1 MRDIRTTL
9 SGLLDRIYERTPPEE
24 RNTFLLKSMYIEST
38 EQVVTEL
45 AEYLT
50 YEEIQ
55 VFRPKPIFPVC
66 QHCGCREYYK
76 ENDGAVCTNC
86 GVLEYTQF
94 GGIVALGYLHSLPHV
109 VRNSYKRTG
118 HFSDFLKRIQAQELT
133 TVPKEALRTI
143 DEWCAKHRVDTR
155 KLTYAHIR
163 KALSENKMS
172 RLFHSIP
179 SILLRYT
186 GKKQLCIDRRL
197 EAEMK
202 TLFVQIQE
210 PFEIAVQ
217 QVCPGRKNFISYGFV
232 TIRLMELVGIDPAPF
247 HLNGPK
253 TWEKQIEQDKI
264 WRSICE
270 QCEFPFTPTV

>member
-1 MRDIRTTL
+1 
-9 SGLLDRIYERTPPEE
+9 
-24 RNTFLLKSMYIEST
+24 
-38 EQVVTEL
+38 
-45 AEYLT
+45 
-50 YEEIQ
+50 
-55 VFRPKPIFPVC
+55 
-66 QHCGCREYYK
+66 
-76 ENDGAVCTNC
+76 
-86 GVLEYTQF
+86 
-94 GGIVALGYLHSLPHV
+94 
-109 VRNSYKRTG
+109 
-118 HFSDFLKRIQAQELT
+118 
-133 TVPKEALRTI
+133 
-143 DEWCAKHRVDTR
+143 
-155 KLTYAHIR
+155 
-163 KALSENKMS
+163 MS

-253 TWEKQIEQDKI
+253 TWEKQIEQDKL